1 MTVPPVVRRPSV
13 STVSNQAA
21 PVYSLTREVSP
32 QLLDADW
39 VTNRDRDVFLWD
51 QPSQGL
57 RLLGLGASVV
67 HYETGPHRF
76 SSMAA
81 SVAGTFARV
90 KRLDTDG
97 PGPRFVGGFGF
108 AASDG
113 EPDGWWGGF
122 PAACM
127 VMPEVCLVATEG
139 QAWAIAT
146 THGTDVSST
155 DAVSHLTNLLDRLRP
170 PPRGDADP
178 VPVTM
183 APDEGSR
190 GYRHLVAAAASE
202 IAAGSFQKLV
212 VARAV
217 DATTGANP
225 ARILDSLRRRYPQ
238 CVTYAISAGDRLF
251 LGATPEPLV
260 ARRGREVHSVALAGT
275 IARGADQA
283 TDDHLAAR
291 LMADPKEREEHGH
304 VVSGIRHTLAT
315 MGVSLEPEDPP
326 SLRKLATVQHLET
339 QILGRTASQTS
350 LIELAGA
357 LHPTPAVG
365 GLPEEGAVEWIAQHE
380 ELDRG
385 WYAGP
390 IGYVAA
396 DGDGEFHVAL
406 RCALLRGSI
415 ARCFVGA
422 GIVAGSDPDRELA
435 ETTAKLRAIAGSL
448 SG

>member
-1 MTVPPVVRRPSV
+1 MTVPPVVRRPAASGV
-13 STVSNQAA
+13 ASQVA
-21 PVYSLTREVSP
+21 PVFSLTREVSP

-39 VTNRDRDVFLWD
+39 VTNRERDVFLWD
-51 QPSQGL
+51 QPSRGL
-57 RLLGLGASVV
+57 RILGLGASVV
-67 HYETGPHRF
+67 HYASGPRRF

-81 SVAGTFARV
+81 AVASSFADV
-90 KRLDTDG
+90 TRLDGDG

-108 AASDG
+108 ADSDG

-127 VMPEVCLVATEG
+127 VMPEVCLLESEG
-139 QAWAIAT
+139 RAWAIAT
-146 THGTDVSST
+146 TPGADLSTT
-155 DAVSHLTNLLDRLRP
+155 DAISHLTNLLDRLRP
-170 PPRGDADP
+170 PLRRDADP
-178 VPVTM
+178 ASVAM
-183 APDEGSR
+183 ALDEGSR

-217 DATTGANP
+217 DAATGANP
-225 ARILDSLRRRYPQ
+225 ARILDSLRRRYPE

-260 ARRGREVHSVALAGT
+260 ASRGREVHSLALAGT

-283 TDDHLAAR
+283 TDDDLGAR

-304 VVSGIRHTLAT
+304 VVLGIRRTLAA
-315 MGVSLEPEDPP
+315 MGVILEPEESPT
-326 SLRKLATVQHLET
+326 LRKLATVQHLET

-365 GLPEEGAVEWIAQHE
+365 GLPEEGAVEWIAAHE

-390 IGYVAA
+390 IGYLAA

-406 RCALLRGSI
+406 RCALLKGGI

-435 ETTAKLRAIAGSL
+435 ETTAKLRAIADSL